1 MRVKGKRPCILTAKK
16 EKAHTPCKRHVY
28 RILQTFEGA
37 GIHPCSQLAQCDYF
51 LQTKNFYRKRMVH
64 EQQKRGLPL
73 CGSLFWFCYFLGIFC
88 AVSSM
93 DIIVSLKSQYV
104 PFWPTTTAISTLGPC
119 CQAIARTDSVKAL
132 SLTTSVRS
140 AVHS

>member
-37 GIHPCSQLAQCDYF
+37 GIHPCSQLAQCAIIFSKLKTFIRNAWYI
-51 LQTKNFYRKRMVH
+51 TT
-64 EQQKRGLPL
+64 KRGLPL

-119 CQAIARTDSVKAL
+119 CQAMARTDSVKAL